1 MSTQQ
6 NGKKNTTEKKASN
19 KDKVIAA
26 GVGAAAGYALGRA
39 SKKRKSSKG
48 KMMFLIGEVLVLVVL
63 VVALGF
69 VLKTTNKDTGITK
82 YEIDDVE
89 GNSEVIDKW
98 TTDENMQKYTNIA
111 LFGVDS
117 RNGKLSTGTRTDT
130 IMILSVNNNT
140 GEARLVSVYRDT
152 YLNLG
157 NDTYNK
163 CNAAYAKGGPE
174 QAISMLNMNL
184 DLYITDFVTI
194 GFDGLMEVID
204 ALGGVEIDIKEN
216 EIKHLNNYQASM
228 YATEENPTKIT
239 TDYVAITESGVQTLS
254 GYQAVAYCR
263 IRAVGNDFGRTER
276 QRTVL
281 QAVLDKAQNASVSEL
296 NKIAEEV
303 FPLIATSLDLEE
315 IISLI
320 ANVSSYEIVGSCGF
334 PFDSNI
340 TTGKIGSKG
349 SCVIPM
355 DLTTNVELLHE
366 YLYPEVE
373 YSPSPEV
380 LQYSQ
385 QIEADTSP
393 YVGTMSIEE
402 ELE

>member
-1 MSTQQ
+1 MSAQQ
-6 NGKKNTTEKKASN
+6 KRNARKKKN
-19 KDKVIAA
+19 
-26 GVGAAAGYALGRA
+26 
-39 SKKRKSSKG
+39 SKG
-48 KMMFLIGEVLVLVVL
+48 KVVFLIGEVLVLVVL
-63 VVALGF
+63 VVVLGL
-69 VLKTTNKDTGITK
+69 VLKTTNKDSGITK

-194 GFDGLMEVID
+194 GFDGLMAVID
-204 ALGGVEIDIKEN
+204 AVGGVEIDIKEN

-228 YATEENPTKIT
+228 YATEENPGKIT
-239 TDYVAITESGVQTLS
+239 TDYEAITESGLQTLS

-276 QRTVL
+276 QRNVL
-281 QAVLDKAQNASVSEL
+281 QAVLDKAKNASVSEL
-296 NKIAEEV
+296 NEIAEEV
-303 FPLIATSLDLEE
+303 FPLIATSLDLDE
-315 IISLI
+315 ILSLI
-320 ANVSSYEIVGSCGF
+320 ANVANYEIVGSSGF

-349 SCVIPM
+349 SCVIPL

-385 QIEADTSP
+385 QIESDTSP
-393 YVGTMSIEE
+393 YVGTMSVDE

>member
-1 MSTQQ
+1 MSAQQ
-6 NGKKNTTEKKASN
+6 KRNARKKKN
-19 KDKVIAA
+19 
-26 GVGAAAGYALGRA
+26 
-39 SKKRKSSKG
+39 SKG
-48 KMMFLIGEVLVLVVL
+48 KVVFLIGEVLVLVVL
-63 VVALGF
+63 VVVLGL
-69 VLKTTNKDTGITK
+69 VLKTTNKDSGITK

-194 GFDGLMEVID
+194 GFDGLMAVID
-204 ALGGVEIDIKEN
+204 AVGGVEIDIKEN

-228 YATEENPTKIT
+228 YATEENPGKIT
-239 TDYVAITESGVQTLS
+239 TDYEAITESGLQTLS

-276 QRTVL
+276 QRNVL
-281 QAVLDKAQNASVSEL
+281 QAVLDKAKNASVSEL
-296 NKIAEEV
+296 NEIAEEI
-303 FPLIATSLDLEE
+303 FPLIATSLDLDE

-320 ANVSSYEIVGSCGF
+320 ANVANYEIVGSSGF

-349 SCVIPM
+349 SCVIPL

-385 QIEADTSP
+385 QIESDTSP
-393 YVGTMSIEE
+393 YVGTMSVDE

>member
-6 NGKKNTTEKKASN
+6 KGKKNARKKKA
-19 KDKVIAA
+19 
-26 GVGAAAGYALGRA
+26 
-39 SKKRKSSKG
+39 SKG
-48 KMMFLIGEVLVLVVL
+48 KMILLIVEVIILVGAIA
-63 VVALGF
+63 ALGLI
-69 VLKTTNKDTGITK
+69 LKTTDDETGIVK
-82 YEIDDVE
+82 YNIDDIEVSSDVM
-89 GNSEVIDKW
+89 GNWGEIEES
-98 TTDENMQKYTNIA
+98 YTNIA
-111 LFGVDS
+111 LFGVDA

-130 IMILSVNNNT
+130 IMILSVNNST

-157 NDTYNK
+157 NDVYNK

-194 GFDGLMEVID
+194 GFEGMMEVID
-204 ALGGVEIDIKEN
+204 AVGGVEIDVKEN

-228 YATEENPTKIT
+228 YATEENPNNLT
-239 TDYVAITESGVQTLS
+239 TDYVPVTEPGLQTLS

-281 QAVLDKAQNASVSEL
+281 QAILEKAKTLSPSQL
-296 NKIAEEV
+296 NDIADDV
-303 FPLIATSLDLEE
+303 FPMIATSLDLDE
-315 IISLI
+315 ILQL
-320 ANVSSYEIVGSCGF
+320 VSKVADYEIVGSCGF
-334 PFDSNI
+334 PFDTNI

-366 YLYPEVE
+366 YLYPEIE
-373 YSPSPEV
+373 YTPSPEV
-380 LQYSQ
+380 LEYSDI
-385 QIEADTSP
+385 IEQHTSP
-393 YVGTMSIEE
+393 YVGMMSADE
-402 ELE
+402 ELN

>member
-6 NGKKNTTEKKASN
+6 KGKKNARKKKN
-19 KDKVIAA
+19 
-26 GVGAAAGYALGRA
+26 
-39 SKKRKSSKG
+39 SKG
-48 KMMFLIGEVLVLVVL
+48 KMILLIVEVIILVGAIA
-63 VVALGF
+63 ALGLI
-69 VLKTTNKDTGITK
+69 LKTTDDETGIVR
-82 YEIDDVE
+82 YDIDDVE
-89 GNSEVIDKW
+89 VSSDVKEKW
-98 TTDENMQKYTNIA
+98 SQVEETYTNIA
-111 LFGVDS
+111 LFGVDA

-157 NDTYNK
+157 NDVYNK

-194 GFDGLMEVID
+194 GFEGMMEVVD
-204 ALGGVEIDIKEN
+204 AVGGVEIDIQEN

-228 YATEENPTKIT
+228 YATEENPNNLT
-239 TDYVAITESGVQTLS
+239 TDYVAITEPGVQTLS

-276 QRTVL
+276 QRKVL
-281 QAVLDKAQNASVSEL
+281 QAVLDKAKTLSVSQL
-296 NKIAEEV
+296 NDIADDV
-303 FPLIATSLDLEE
+303 FPMVATSLKIDE
-315 IISLI
+315 ILSLV
-320 ANVSSYEIVGSCGF
+320 ANVSSYEIVGSSGF
-334 PFDSNI
+334 PFDTNI

-366 YLYPEVE
+366 YLYPEIE
-373 YSPSPEV
+373 YTPSPEV
-380 LQYSQ
+380 LEYSDI
-385 QIEADTSP
+385 IEQHTSP
-393 YVGTMSIEE
+393 YVGTMSKDE
-402 ELE
+402 ELD